1 MPFILGLLIWLQ
13 TGYNF
18 QVRFLLFQTII
29 YLYVL
34 ISEDM
39 LANGLV
45 LEIGTL
51 FSLSG
56 EMSAHSYVPVS
67 KPADEPGKQVSSAIK
82 IKNVSSTH
90 VAFKVSIS
98 PC

>member
-18 QVRFLLFQTII
+18 QVLFLLFQTII

-34 ISEDM
+34 ISGDM

>member
-1 MPFILGLLIWLQ
+1 MVAEWAQLSSAFSPVSND
-13 TGYNF
+13 Y
-18 QVRFLLFQTII
+18 I

-34 ISEDM
+34 ISGDM
-39 LANGLV
+39 LVDGRV

-56 EMSAHSYVPVS
+56 EMYAHSYVPVS

-98 PC
+98 PY

>member
-1 MPFILGLLIWLQ
+1 MVAEWAQLSSAFSPVSNDYIPICVDIWRHVGGR
-13 TGYNF
+13 TC
-18 QVRFLLFQTII
+18 
-29 YLYVL
+29 
-34 ISEDM
+34 
-39 LANGLV
+39 
-45 LEIGTL
+45 
-51 FSLSG
+51 G
-56 EMSAHSYVPVS
+56 EMYAHSYVPVS